1 VAVLLVETRV
11 PVENDQPV
19 ASLLQTLSHI
29 VVSSTPQ
36 VEKQNP
42 QKKHHKYQVSDE
54 DSLLYGL
61 VTFYSE
67 T

>member
-1 VAVLLVETRV
+1 VGVLLVEETRV
-11 PVENDQPV
+11 PVENYQPV

-42 QKKHHKYQVSDE
+42 QKKHHKYLVSDE
-54 DSLLYGL
+54 DS
-61 VTFYSE
+61 
-67 T
+67 

>member
-1 VAVLLVETRV
+1 METRV

-42 QKKHHKYQVSDE
+42 QISGE
-54 DSLLYGL
+54 
-61 VTFYSE
+61 
-67 T
+67 